1 MAIDCRAVASESD
14 LVPDAD
20 PDATAAMEP
29 IDAPTEPDATTS
41 VDGTKSAGATTSADA
56 TKSVD
61 GTKSADAT
69 KSEGGRLSSFLRS
82 DPVLLEST
90 TASGVPG
97 LGPAPGLGPTE
108 TVAPT
113 RSRHDQD
120 RQDKARD
127 TTARQEKNKGTE
139 PVVADPVAD
148 RPAQAGNDEEFV
160 VPQNPQMESAG
171 GVAEVVVTPGTPRPT
186 IRDRRAAGKLRA
198 RKVRRLIRHFEP
210 WSVLKISLL
219 FFFCLWAIF
228 MLAGYGLWYFA
239 NEAEVLDNVE
249 NFIEQLF
256 VLEEFSFNWDQIFRA
271 CALGGLVLVVAATG
285 FMVLMAVLF
294 NLISDL
300 TGGIRVTVIE
310 EETARVWP
318 SRRAQHQA
326 EA

>member
-1 MAIDCRAVASESD
+1 MASESD

-20 PDATAAMEP
+20 PDATSAMEP
-29 IDAPTEPDATTS
+29 IDAAAEAEPTTAAEAT
-41 VDGTKSAGATTSADA
+41 DSASPKGA
-56 TKSVD
+56 
-61 GTKSADAT
+61 
-69 KSEGGRLSSFLRS
+69 GGRLSSFLRS

-97 LGPAPGLGPTE
+97 LGPVPGLGATE
-108 TVAPT
+108 TVTPT
-113 RSRHDQD
+113 LSRHDQD
-120 RQDKARD
+120 RKDQARED
-127 TTARQEKNKGTE
+127 RARESGAKNKRTA

-148 RPAQAGNDEEFV
+148 QPAQPGADEEFV
-160 VPQNPQMESAG
+160 VPQNPQMEPSG

-186 IRDRRAAGKLRA
+186 MRDRRAAGKLRA

-300 TGGIRVTVIE
+300 TGGVRVTVIE

-318 SRRAQHQA
+318 SRRAHRQA
-326 EA
+326 ESG